1 MSGESKAVN
10 VCSVSISGAAFNDI
24 AELER
29 KELKGKSWNIAGFV
43 SCPRNPES
51 EKRKEKEK
59 INGKDKCCR
68 LKPCRNQSS

>member
-59 INGKDKCCR
+59 PIKDEEEMSNKTDFH
-68 LKPCRNQSS
+68 